1 MSFSDILLPR
11 KDILAGHIEGI
22 IDLENIRDPSGKR
35 LEARPNEFLELTW
48 PTKDIVHVIQK
59 LHGRFSEKQQ
69 SEGLFLFEGYKGSG
83 KSHLQLLIYHLAKNR
98 EVALG
103 WLGKHGLKC
112 DLPENI
118 EVVVHKFTDFPLY
131 ALWSLIVKNASSDV
145 PPNLDELRA
154 AIEGKHLLLILDELE
169 MGIRMIADSA
179 RRDQNLAFLQMLTE
193 EANRSENANIT
204 LFASIYDAAREP
216 GATLKRVPRVDVKFS
231 DPIDRTK
238 IVLHRL
244 FENAHSVD
252 CKQVEAVIKSF
263 RNDWKRKGLSVTD
276 QYCDQMLQSF
286 PFSPT
291 LIELIQEHA
300 RNLFQG
306 TRGALSLLGALVRTC
321 HRKQDLVTIAHTS
334 LRERS
339 IKNLLIDLDPGST
352 IIQCAQSDLE
362 SLRDLPLCEE
372 IVAGVLLA
380 TLVSS
385 GRAKGMAEKE
395 LALEVVK
402 PGVDVNVFKSTLQ
415 ALHKLGTYFHEQ
427 EGAYFFDPQE
437 KPNAKVE
444 YHSLRV
450 KASDALAEAFKCWKT
465 ELFREGNAVIF
476 QDAEQAQAELA
487 ILDSKR
493 PRYVLAPRRLTKEER
508 HALYFGLSNRNLVI
522 LLEPKSK
529 DFSALEN
536 PDIIKWAQR
545 HIAAA
550 ELGNSAGSAERRRQ
564 FERIAKEDKDYILR
578 AFKNAG
584 LSFASVQKYAASA
597 ADDQVELE
605 PLGNVTTREEVAAKL
620 RQQFFPVQ
628 LFEEHVTAHL
638 VDYFGQRIRDVERIY
653 RETLGYPIAVHE
665 TTIRDAL
672 WSLCLQKQIGI
683 KHEKDSAC
691 GRKPQLADAELADAL
706 VTEPFPD
713 SKLRPSSELP
723 KLAGQQ
729 QFGGNVISSLGEP
742 NVVVGIE
749 VESEKPTIDL
759 ETPFCHGIGDLRQR
773 VAMLLVEHEE
783 AIVKLVTFRIFFEK
797 RSCDL
802 ATLPSGLRGSIAG
815 LGDIAADLT
824 IGKHG
829 EFSKVEVEQLVEKLP
844 SLPGGD
850 YKAELRVQLQ
860 EPVTAHANA
869 DE

>member
-1 MSFSDILLPR
+1 MSFSDILQPR
-11 KDILAGHIEGI
+11 KDVLAGHIEGI
-22 IDLENIRDPSGKR
+22 IDLENIRDPSRKR

-59 LHGRFSEKQQ
+59 LHGRFTERQR

-103 WLGKHGLKC
+103 WLRKHGLKC

-118 EVVVHKFTDFPLY
+118 EIVVHKFTDFPLY
-131 ALWSLIVKNASSDV
+131 ALWRLIVKGASSDV

-193 EANRSENANIT
+193 EANRSEDANIT

-231 DPIDRTK
+231 DPSDRTK

-252 CKQVEAVIKSF
+252 RKQVEAVIISF

-286 PFSPT
+286 PFSPA

-306 TRGALSLLGALVRTC
+306 TRGALSLLGALVRAC
-321 HRKQDLVTIAHTS
+321 HRKQDLVTIAHAS

-352 IIQCAQSDLE
+352 IIQCAQSDLDG
-362 SLRDLPLCEE
+362 LRDLPLCEE

-380 TLVSS
+380 TLASS
-385 GRAKGMAEKE
+385 GRAKGLAEKE
-395 LALEVVK
+395 MALEVVK
-402 PGVDVNVFKSTLQ
+402 PGVDVNVFRSTLQ

-427 EGAYFFDPQE
+427 EGAYFFDPEE

-450 KASDALAEAFKCWKT
+450 KASDALAGAFKCWKT

-508 HALYFGLSNRNLVI
+508 HALYFGLPNRNLVI

-529 DFSALEN
+529 DFNALEN
-536 PDIIKWAQR
+536 PDIVKWAQR

-564 FERIAKEDKDYILR
+564 FERIAKDDKDYILR

-584 LSFASVQKYAASA
+584 LAFASVQKYAASA
-597 ADDQVELE
+597 AEDQVELE
-605 PLGNVTTREEVAAKL
+605 PLGNITTREEVAAKV
-620 RQQFFPVQ
+620 RQQFYPVQ
-628 LFEEHVTAHL
+628 LFEEHLSAHL
-638 VDYFGQRIRDVERIY
+638 LDYFGQRIRDVERIY
-653 RETLGYPIAVHE
+653 RETLGYPVPVHE

-672 WSLCLQKQIGI
+672 WSLCVQKQIGI

-691 GRKPQLADAELADAL
+691 GRKPQLTDSELADAL

-713 SKLRPSSELP
+713 SKLRLSSELT
-723 KLAGQQ
+723 KLSVTQPSGGQ
-729 QFGGNVISSLGEP
+729 VISSPGEP
-742 NVVVGIE
+742 KTVWGVE
-749 VESEKPTIDL
+749 AESEKPTIDL
-759 ETPFCHGIGDLRQR
+759 ETPFCHGPGELRQR
-773 VAMLLVEHEE
+773 VAMLLAEFEE
-783 AIVKLVTFRIFFEK
+783 AIAKQVTFRIYFEK

-802 ATLPSGLRGSIAG
+802 ATLPAGLRGSIAG
-815 LGDIAADLT
+815 LGDITADLT
-824 IGKHG
+824 IGKNG
-829 EFSKVEVEQLVEKLP
+829 DFCKADVEQLVEKLP
-844 SLPGGD
+844 LLPGGD
-850 YKAELRVQLQ
+850 YKAELRVELR
-860 EPVTAHANA
+860 EPVTDHANA
-869 DE
+869 NE